1 MAALLFLT
9 HNGETLTISEWGR
22 RLGIHRETLRRR
34 LTLYGWSVHRAL
46 STPAGKYGHR
56 SRAPAPVLQTA
67 IARAVRNHRQYEQAF
82 LDALHNYI
90 RSCAERQVAVMGGI
104 DVAMIGQPPAGTF
117 KTPGV
122 VADFARTAAD
132 RSLSSTQDMT

>member
-34 LTLYGWSVHRAL
+34 LTVYGWSVHRAL
-46 STPAGKYGHR
+46 STPVGKYGHC
-56 SRAPAPVLQTA
+56 SRAPAPMLQTA
-67 IARAVRNHRQYEQAF
+67 IRRAVRNHRQYKQAF

-90 RSCAERQVAVMGGI
+90 RSCAERQVAVMSGI
-104 DVAMIGQPPAGTF
+104 DLSMIGQPPAGTF
-117 KTPGV
+117 KAPGV
-122 VADFARTAAD
+122 GFDFAGPADD
-132 RSLSSTQDMT
+132 RSLSVAPDSL